1 MARETILKRKD
12 TLLFL
17 LCWIAYFS
25 TYIGRQNYTAVMA
38 EIIRSE
44 GYLNQTCGLVGTGF
58 FLCYGSGQILSGY
71 LGDRWNPCYMIF
83 GGISISAAVN
93 FLMGVLTS
101 PEAMI
106 AAWCVNGFAQSMT
119 WSPLLRIFS
128 EYLPADRQKAACVNI
143 ATTYPAAV
151 FLTYPLCSLAV
162 WINGWRLVFFVSG
175 LFMALVAVL
184 WLAGF
189 RKLEPYFAEQKG
201 AFSGMVRLDSLH
213 SAEGFRF
220 TRPLIVLLCCLGF
233 LLTLQGALRDGV
245 TGWVPSYLS
254 NTYSVGTFIAI
265 FATSFLPFINLFGVY
280 TANLIYRKEKKDEL
294 ETTAILFLISFCAMC
309 CLVLTEGVHLL
320 LSLLFFSVTTSCMM
334 GINVMLVSFVPTY
347 FIRWGKVS
355 TVSGVLNSTVY
366 IGSSIATYGLGAVA
380 DVWGWPWLIRLL
392 CIVTLAGL
400 VGSGL
405 VIPRWKRFLM
415 KTEKYVG
422 YSRKK

>member
-1 MARETILKRKD
+1 MARELVQRRKD

-38 EIIRSE
+38 EIIQSE

-58 FLCYGSGQILSGY
+58 FVCYGAGQILSGY
-71 LGDRWNPCYMIF
+71 LGDKWNPCYMIF
-83 GGISISAAVN
+83 GGISISAVVN
-93 FLMGVLTS
+93 ILMGFLVS

-106 AAWCVNGFAQSMT
+106 AVWCINGLAQSMT

-128 EYLPADRQKAACVNI
+128 EYLPPDQQKTACVNI

-162 WINGWRLVFFVSG
+162 WIRGWRLVFFVSG
-175 LFMALVAVL
+175 LFMGVVAVL
-184 WLAGF
+184 WLVGF
-189 RKLEPYFAEQKG
+189 KRLEPYFEEQRGTVPGLVK
-201 AFSGMVRLDSLH
+201 LDSLH
-213 SAEGFRF
+213 SSEGFRF
-220 TRPLIVLLCCLGF
+220 TGSLILLLCCLGF
-233 LLTLQGALRDGV
+233 LLTIQGALRDGV

-254 NTYSVGTFIAI
+254 NTYSVGTFVAI
-265 FATSFLPFINLFGVY
+265 FATAFLPFINLFGVY
-280 TANLIYRKEKKDEL
+280 AANLIYRKGKKNEL
-294 ETTAILFLISFCAMC
+294 ETTTILFLISFCAMI
-309 CLVLTEGVHLL
+309 CLILTEGVHLF

-355 TVSGVLNSTVY
+355 TVSGILNSTVY

-380 DVWGWPWLIRLL
+380 DVWGWSWLIRLL
-392 CIVTLAGL
+392 CIVTLVGLAGA
-400 VGSGL
+400 GI
-405 VIPRWKRFLM
+405 VIPRWKQFLRRSG
-415 KTEKYVG
+415 E
-422 YSRKK
+422 RI